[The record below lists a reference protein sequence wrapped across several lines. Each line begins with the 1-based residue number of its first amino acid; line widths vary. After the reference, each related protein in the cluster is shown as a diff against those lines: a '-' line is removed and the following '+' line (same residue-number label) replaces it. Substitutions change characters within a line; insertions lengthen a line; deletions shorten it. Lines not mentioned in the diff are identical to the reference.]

1 VRVEISEH
9 LEHLERDGALLA
21 SAAASAGWDAPV
33 PSLRWTVRDLVTHL
47 GGVHRWAAA
56 IVRDGATSG
65 DVPEG
70 RAVGRGPGDG
80 ELIDWFAEG
89 LAALVATLRSAPV
102 ELTCLTFLPAP
113 SALAFWARRQAHET
127 AIHRADA
134 QAAAGTVTPFDA
146 PFAQDGIAELLLG
159 FAARRSNAVESPG
172 TLFLH
177 ALDGPDWLVT
187 LGGERTLAE
196 PIPDDAAQRQ
206 PVDGG
211 KAAPGATVTATSSE
225 LYLWLWNRPAQVSV
239 LGDAALAEQW
249 RQVRVRW
256 S

>member
-1 VRVEISEH
+1 
-9 LEHLERDGALLA
+9 
-21 SAAASAGWDAPV
+21 
-33 PSLRWTVRDLVTHL
+33 
-47 GGVHRWAAA
+47 
-56 IVRDGATSG
+56 
-65 DVPEG
+65 
-70 RAVGRGPGDG
+70 
-80 ELIDWFAEG
+80 
-89 LAALVATLRSAPV
+89 
-102 ELTCLTFLPAP
+102 LTFLPAP

-172 TLFLH
+172 TLRLH

-196 PIPDDAAQRQ
+196 PIPDDAADRK
-206 PVDGG
+206 PVDVG

-239 LGDAALAEQW
+239 AGDTALAEQW